1 MSVDSSY
8 ENNLRKHLSR
18 EEIIHKV
25 SAYVSLEPRSSE
37 KDYVLHAL
45 GNSSPEPLTEEESR
59 VGTMSYVP
67 NPRKRIRAPKLVFK
81 FEIIGKVRV
90 ESNEYL
96 REVYYEFHK
105 KYEDNSNIS
114 LHLNDDVLKPENKKE
129 ILGEIEVMIDDN
141 LYREKMRI
149 VESLSNKI
157 LRMRRNV
164 LV

>member
-1 MSVDSSY
+1 M
-8 ENNLRKHLSR
+8 
-18 EEIIHKV
+18 
-25 SAYVSLEPRSSE
+25 
-37 KDYVLHAL
+37 
-45 GNSSPEPLTEEESR
+45 
-59 VGTMSYVP
+59 
-67 NPRKRIRAPKLVFK
+67 
-81 FEIIGKVRV
+81 